1 MHRRRRK
8 ETALAIKWSLTI
20 DCAQPARLAEFW
32 ALALGYVP
40 ASPPSG
46 FASWGEWMAQHG
58 VPEEERDDGA
68 YLVDPA
74 GIAPGLSFLKVREA
88 KVVKNRVHLDVQVGG
103 GREATPWETRWPRVL
118 EAVGRLTAA
127 GATVLR
133 ADGDRERPDHMVMA
147 DPEGNEFDLL

>member
-1 MHRRRRK
+1 MSRRRK
-8 ETALAIKWSLTI
+8 ETALAIRWSLTI
-20 DCAQPARLAEFW
+20 DCAHPARLAEFW

-40 ASPPSG
+40 APPPSG
-46 FASWGEWMAQHG
+46 FASWPEWMGPHG
-58 VPEEERDDGA
+58 VPGWGDGA
-68 YLVDPA
+68 YLVAPA
-74 GIAPGLSFLKVREA
+74 GIAPSLSFLKVPEA

-103 GREATPWETRWPRVL
+103 GRDVTPWETRWPRVL

-133 ADGDRERPDHMVMA
+133 EDADRGRPDHVVMA